1 MDTKQTAATLKRCY
15 QKLTDASW
23 TSLRLF
29 GSDGPT
35 LVVTAERVKLCVVPV
50 GFLDLF
56 LFMCTC
62 VLVRIY
68 AHGGHKSVLALEA
81 VATT

>member
-1 MDTKQTAATLKRCY
+1 MDTKRTAATLKRCY
-15 QKLTDASW
+15 QKLTDSSW

-29 GSDGPT
+29 GFAGPT

-50 GFLDLF
+50 GFLNLF
-56 LFMCTC
+56 LFMCAC
-62 VLVRIY
+62 VLVQMY
-68 AHGGHKSVLALEA
+68 AHRGHKSVLASEA